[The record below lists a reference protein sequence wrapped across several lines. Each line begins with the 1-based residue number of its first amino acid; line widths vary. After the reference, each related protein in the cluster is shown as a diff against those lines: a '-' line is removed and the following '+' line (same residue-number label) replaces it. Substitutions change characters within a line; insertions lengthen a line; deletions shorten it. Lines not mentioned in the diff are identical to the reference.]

1 MFAQRRVMQRS
12 QQGSAPGAHAGLG
25 MGLYVQCTSPLR
37 RYLDLVVHQ
46 QLRAW
51 LRGDALLDGTAV
63 MERVGAADAVSGS
76 VRQVERQANAHWTLV
91 YLQQNPG
98 WTGEGVIVDKRGG
111 RNVVLL
117 PVLDWETQI
126 HLKQNLPLNSAV
138 SLTVKN
144 VNLPHLEAHFRQV

>member
-1 MFAQRRVMQRS
+1 
-12 QQGSAPGAHAGLG
+12 
-25 MGLYVQCTSPLR
+25 
-37 RYLDLVVHQ
+37 
-46 QLRAW
+46 
-51 LRGDALLDGTAV
+51 
-63 MERVGAADAVSGS
+63 

-91 YLQQNPG
+91 YLQQNPS

-117 PVLDWETQI
+117 PALDWETQI